1 VTGRTESLEVH
12 EEERGLRLDVFAAS
26 RISGLTRSQAERLV
40 RDGKAAVDG
49 RPARPSHRVSPGERV
64 EIALPPPPPSS
75 PTPQA
80 IPLDILYED
89 GHLLVVNKPPG
100 MVVHPGAGRS
110 NGTLVNALLARTGA
124 LAAGQGPLR
133 PGLVHR
139 LDRDTS
145 GLLLVAKT
153 DQAFVELSRQIRQR
167 EVDRR
172 YLALVWGVIA
182 EDSLLIDIPLG
193 RSPGDP
199 RRVLPVARPPQ
210 RAAMA
215 VGDLA
220 TPVRAVARLPASG
233 GRVRSAT
240 TQVRVLERYQHLTL
254 LEARLLTGRTHQIRV
269 HLSYQGH
276 PVVRDSTYGLRRAR
290 QEDPL
295 LDHQT
300 RALVRSLPGH
310 ALHAHSLRF
319 RHPMTGQ
326 ELAFSVPPP
335 ARMATLLAHLRG

>member
-1 VTGRTESLEVH
+1 VTGRTEVLEVY
-12 EEERGLRLDVFAAS
+12 EEEGGLRLDVFAAS
-26 RISGLTRSQAERLV
+26 RVAGLTRSQAERLV
-40 RDGKAAVDG
+40 RDGKVAVDG
-49 RPARPSHRVSPGERV
+49 RPARPSHRLSPGERV
-64 EIALPPPPPSS
+64 QIVLPPPPPSS

-80 IPLDILYED
+80 IPLDVLYED

-133 PGLVHR
+133 PGIVHR

-193 RSPGDP
+193 RRPGDP
-199 RRVLPVARPPQ
+199 KRVALAPVS
-210 RAAMA
+210 
-215 VGDLA
+215 
-220 TPVRAVARLPASG
+220 AVARLPASG

-240 TQVRVLERYQHLTL
+240 TQVRVLGRYQHLTL
-254 LEARLLTGRTHQIRV
+254 LDARLLTGRTHQIRV

-290 QEDPL
+290 QEEPL

-319 RHPMTGQ
+319 RHPKTGQ
-326 ELAFSVPPP
+326 DLAFSVPPP
-335 ARMATLLAHLRG
+335 ARMAALLAHLRG